1 MTASIA
7 AISQLR
13 HSRLMVD
20 NGTDIAAAAVLGHV
34 PLGLSE
40 VPLAGCDYPIV
51 LIKDGATGG
60 FRLVAL
66 LGFDGGCNLFVMGE
80 NWLATYLPH
89 NVLRLPFC
97 LGAPAGGN
105 LVACIDETSALLNA
119 QRGTALFDA
128 DGGETAFLTGR
139 RALLGRMQAD
149 AEAAAAF
156 VKAIVAA
163 RIVRPMTLTL
173 HFGDQRQ
180 QDIEGA
186 YTIDPLALEDLPDET
201 LLHLQR
207 SSHLAAVYAI
217 IHSLGQVNRLEQ
229 LHNARGESQI
239 VASTVQLHL

>member
-1 MTASIA
+1 MPI
-7 AISQLR
+7 
-13 HSRLMVD
+13 
-20 NGTDIAAAAVLGHV
+20 GLG
-34 PLGLSE
+34 E
-40 VPLAGCDYPIV
+40 VPLASCDYPIV

-66 LGFDGGCNLFVMGE
+66 LGFDAGCNLFVMGE

-97 LGAPAGGN
+97 LGTPDSET
-105 LVACIDETSALLNA
+105 VVVCIDETSALLNE

-139 RALLGRMQAD
+139 RALLDRMRRD
-149 AEAAAAF
+149 AEAATGF
-156 VKAIVAA
+156 VSAIVAA

-173 HFGDQRQ
+173 HFEDQRQ

-186 YTIDPLALEDLPDET
+186 YTIDPLALTDLPDDI
-201 LLHLQR
+201 LLDLHR
-207 SSHLAAVYAI
+207 SGYVAPIYAL

-229 LHNARGESQI
+229 LHNARAESRI
-239 VASTVQLHL
+239 MASTTQLHL